1 VTTLGIFVLAL
12 AAALL
17 GAWILDLVR
26 RGRLYVGY
34 GIVLLALV
42 VAVVVV
48 AVVPFA
54 RHLASSVAD
63 SLYPREPIA
72 VIGLA
77 ALLLLLI
84 YLLHQLSVLS
94 DRVATLTQ
102 ELAIQRAQG
111 APPPQDAP
119 TPGPP
124 AKESKGQTPRTGAP

>member
-1 VTTLGIFVLAL
+1 MTTLGTLGLAL

-42 VAVVVV
+42 VTVVVV

-54 RHLASSVAD
+54 GHLASAIAD

-77 ALLLLLI
+77 ALLLLLV

-102 ELAIQRAQG
+102 ELAIRRAG
-111 APPPQDAP
+111 PPPEDKLATEP
-119 TPGPP
+119 K
-124 AKESKGQTPRTGAP
+124 AKT

>member
-1 VTTLGIFVLAL
+1 MTPLGIVVLAL
-12 AAALL
+12 GAALL
-17 GAWILDLVR
+17 AGWLLDLVR

-42 VAVVVV
+42 VSVVVI
-48 AVVPFA
+48 AVVPFV
-54 RHLASSVAD
+54 RHVADAIAD

-77 ALLLLLI
+77 ALLLLFI

-102 ELAIQRAQG
+102 ELAIRRAG
-111 APPPQDAP
+111 LPPEPKDP
-119 TPGPP
+119 KP
-124 AKESKGQTPRTGAP
+124 KS